1 MAVTNDVFSPAL
13 ALRMDTTYGWE
24 KRYIARAIVVDSLC
38 ALIGALVGFG
48 IRFDTPDAAPFPNM
62 ALGVGLPI
70 IWPMLVALSRGYAPG
85 LLGVGSEE
93 FRRLLNAA
101 IGLTATVAVLAYA
114 TKTEISR
121 GYVLLAIP
129 LAAFLNLVAR
139 YVMRKRLHLLRAR
152 GQCMRRVV
160 AVGHRAAVTALIRQF
175 RREPYHGMG
184 IVAACVPTRGGEGL
198 GRRLDGVPVMG
209 HLADASRVVRLVG
222 ADTVAVLACPE
233 MDGAELRQLAWQL
246 EKTGTD
252 LCVAPALLDVA
263 GPRTTIRP
271 VAGLPLIHVDH
282 PELVGAKRL
291 VKNVFDRIAATVALL
306 FLVPV
311 FLVIAVLV
319 KVTSPGPVL
328 FRQTR
333 VGKDGAEFRMLKFRT
348 MVHDAE
354 QLKNELTTQNETD
367 GVLFK
372 IKSDPRVTR
381 VGSCLRRYSL
391 DELPQLINVMLGEM
405 SLVGPR
411 PPLPEEAAQYGRV
424 VRRRLV
430 VKPGMTGLW
439 QISGR
444 SDLAWDEAVRLDLQY
459 VENWSLALDML
470 ILWKTVAAVIRGS
483 GAY

>member
-1 MAVTNDVFSPAL
+1 
-13 ALRMDTTYGWE
+13 
-24 KRYIARAIVVDSLC
+24 
-38 ALIGALVGFG
+38 
-48 IRFDTPDAAPFPNM
+48 
-62 ALGVGLPI
+62 
-70 IWPMLVALSRGYAPG
+70 
-85 LLGVGSEE
+85 
-93 FRRLLNAA
+93 
-101 IGLTATVAVLAYA
+101 
-114 TKTEISR
+114 
-121 GYVLLAIP
+121 
-129 LAAFLNLVAR
+129 
-139 YVMRKRLHLLRAR
+139 
-152 GQCMRRVV
+152 
-160 AVGHRAAVTALIRQF
+160 
-175 RREPYHGMG
+175 
-184 IVAACVPTRGGEGL
+184 
-198 GRRLDGVPVMG
+198 
-209 HLADASRVVRLVG
+209 
-222 ADTVAVLACPE
+222 
-233 MDGAELRQLAWQL
+233 
-246 EKTGTD
+246 
-252 LCVAPALLDVA
+252 
-263 GPRTTIRP
+263 
-271 VAGLPLIHVDH
+271 
-282 PELVGAKRL
+282 
-291 VKNVFDRIAATVALL
+291 LL

-319 KVTSPGPVL
+319 KVTGPGPVL